1 MERFYKKIGVCN
13 WSYVTKVKMDRKQ
26 VKHTKVLLLSKF
38 WNRYKAAT
46 FEIGIKCKRVTT
58 DFIDHTTCGV
68 KGVWEVCNQFF
79 KRRHTENSLFFFFL
93 SLFKEDHH
101 SSSRISPFLQIKV
114 LCVHLYLHS
123 YISPKSTHCNSQGC
137 HFGSS
142 IIFFNDFFAS
152 FPPEKFP

>member
-1 MERFYKKIGVCN
+1 M
-13 WSYVTKVKMDRKQ
+13 
-26 VKHTKVLLLSKF
+26 
-38 WNRYKAAT
+38 
-46 FEIGIKCKRVTT
+46 
-58 DFIDHTTCGV
+58 
-68 KGVWEVCNQFF
+68 WEVWNQFF
-79 KRRHTENSLFFFFL
+79 KRRRTENSLCLFFFFL

-152 FPPEKFP
+152 FPPEKFPLKKKTHNSRCILSNQIYYLMSRVASYHGTELFQHLQYLARFCPTCLGKLAQYLQL